1 MLRSTAS
8 LSGLEG
14 ESASDTSE
22 LREGLGRV
30 LSAAYEGNR
39 ELLDEYLRRYNFT
52 IEEFLMVYKDSL
64 LRYVRNV
71 PMDFWRKDSFVSI
84 IDLVYTY
91 SSDAEVMSI
100 VSYIVNPE
108 QISPVPLLR
117 SNQDF
122 NSIYTVGM
130 NYVFTDRM
138 IYAMANELVFILS
151 SILAQEQL
159 FESRPA
165 NMPERVYE
173 ALNALFKSPDANDKL
188 GDIISGVDHTLL
200 GKRLA
205 DLLSDSPEL
214 IDMVLKYREA
224 LSSLRSEERIYQKT
238 EKRGLDEEEIEA
250 LTKRLRTISE

>member
-1 MLRSTAS
+1 MSRSTAS
-8 LSGLEG
+8 LLGLED
-14 ESASDTSE
+14 ESASETSE

-52 IEEFLMVYKDSL
+52 IEEFLMIYKDSL

-84 IDLVYTY
+84 IDLIYTY
-91 SSDAEVMSI
+91 SSDTEVMSI
-100 VSYIVNPE
+100 ISYITNPE
-108 QISPVPLLR
+108 QISPVPLMR
-117 SNQDF
+117 TNQDF
-122 NSIYTVGM
+122 NSIYMVGSS
-130 NYVFTDRM
+130 YVFTDRM

-159 FESRPA
+159 FEPRAA

-188 GDIISGVDHTLL
+188 GDIISGVDHSVL

-205 DLLSDSPEL
+205 DLLSESPEL
-214 IDMVLKYREA
+214 TDMVLKYREA
-224 LSSLRSEERIYQKT
+224 LSPHLGGEERVYQKI
-238 EKRGLDEEEIEA
+238 EKRGIDEEVEA
-250 LTKRLRTISE
+250 LTKRLKTMSK